1 MTSAVVERSF
11 ENFREPRSPGLGGL
25 GKWGTL
31 LLIGAAVIGIVLTIN
46 VNLITG
52 GVWGVLAGAVLLAI
66 ARRDRHGLSVLERTG
81 ARAAHGRAV
90 RRGTAVYRSGPLT
103 RLGKYRLPGVLADT
117 ELTEHE
123 DTTGSPFALVH
134 TPRPN
139 HYAVTIECHPD
150 GASLLDA
157 ADTAENVD
165 RWGEFL
171 SFLAFEPGLVQAM
184 VTIESG
190 PDDGT
195 GLRAEAEA
203 RASTD
208 APALAGQVMQ
218 EILGSY
224 PAGSAAVRSF
234 VTLTFTAV
242 DGKRARTAEQM
253 GSTLAH
259 RLPPI
264 VSRLSGTGAGQAIP
278 LDGQGLCRLVRIA
291 YDPAATRLL
300 SGNNPTVLLWSGV
313 GPVTADA
320 REWTHYRHSAAVS
333 RSWSMTD
340 IMGRVHALGLGP
352 LLHPHGNWRKRVSLI
367 LTPHDPGRS
376 QRIAAADVKAAEYR
390 VMSTRKPSAADR
402 RDLAAAEATAAEE
415 AHGNALIDVAVIVT
429 VTVGSPEEL
438 PAVDAALDSLG
449 PAARLLL
456 RPEDGGHAQA
466 FAQSLPGV
474 GLVAAAHSLT
484 PRWLREEL

>member
-46 VNLITG
+46 VNLIAG

-278 LDGQGLCRLVRIA
+278 LDGQGLCRRR
-291 YDPAATRLL
+291 P
-300 SGNNPTVLLWSGV
+300 
-313 GPVTADA
+313 
-320 REWTHYRHSAAVS
+320 
-333 RSWSMTD
+333 
-340 IMGRVHALGLGP
+340 
-352 LLHPHGNWRKRVSLI
+352 
-367 LTPHDPGRS
+367 
-376 QRIAAADVKAAEYR
+376 YR
-390 VMSTRKPSAADR
+390 V
-402 RDLAAAEATAAEE
+402 
-415 AHGNALIDVAVIVT
+415 
-429 VTVGSPEEL
+429 
-438 PAVDAALDSLG
+438 
-449 PAARLLL
+449 
-456 RPEDGGHAQA
+456 
-466 FAQSLPGV
+466 
-474 GLVAAAHSLT
+474 
-484 PRWLREEL
+484 